1 MRRPRSRYGSR
12 VISSEG
18 YRWRRLVV
26 KDGRE
31 RPGDPMTEATPEQIV
46 AFLTGAKVMTD
57 GASYNAAWEMGR
69 KQGLRE
75 AADQIERLREHI
87 AALQLVA
94 TAHDAEIARL
104 RAALQI
110 VREEN
115 DRAKRQFTNVSN
127 KILDEAC
134 RALEPKP

>member
-1 MRRPRSRYGSR
+1 MSTA
-12 VISSEG
+12 SETIKRLRTMG
-18 YRWRRLVV
+18 YM
-26 KDGRE
+26 
-31 RPGDPMTEATPEQIV
+31 PCI
-46 AFLTGAKVMTD
+46 
-57 GASYNAAWEMGR
+57 
-69 KQGLRE
+69 E
-75 AADQIERLREHI
+75 AADEIEQLREHI